1 MMNGARAFV
10 LALLLLLPRTSWAQE
25 PVPSRLS
32 LEQALDIARGS
43 NPSFRQTLNDAGLA
57 DWSVREAYS
66 RFFPQATAGF
76 GVQWQGTGEQQFGS
90 LTLGDLGFTNQPS
103 YYNSNYRIGLTY
115 SMDWATLKGPSQAKS
130 DRRATDAQIDAAGV
144 NLETQV
150 TNGYLEVLR
159 QQDAVRVAQ
168 LQLEN
173 SEFNLR
179 LAQAQLQVGAVTGID
194 VGQAEVQ
201 VGRSRVLVLQSE
213 NRLETARMR
222 LLQQLGQSME
232 HEFELTTTFELSQ
245 PTWTVEELQSI
256 ALASNPT
263 LATRRASQESADIG
277 VSIAKSQYLPTLS
290 LSTAWT
296 GFTREA
302 SSTDFQIAQAQA
314 QIQQSIAQCI
324 TTNDLYSRLANPLPP
339 IDCSRF
345 TFTDAQRQRIISQ
358 NNQFP
363 FAFQQ
368 SPMTVSLQLSIPI
381 FQGLGRERNL
391 EAARLQR
398 ADVAEQVR
406 EQEIA
411 LEADIAIG
419 LANARTAYESALLE
433 GTNRDLAEQQLRL
446 ARERY
451 QLGEITFVDLVV
463 AQTTL
468 AQAEADRIAA
478 VFAYHDMVTALEAL
492 VGTPLRQ

>member
-1 MMNGARAFV
+1 M
-10 LALLLLLPRTSWAQE
+10 
-25 PVPSRLS
+25 
-32 LEQALDIARGS
+32 
-43 NPSFRQTLNDAGLA
+43 
-57 DWSVREAYS
+57 
-66 RFFPQATAGF
+66 
-76 GVQWQGTGEQQFGS
+76 
-90 LTLGDLGFTNQPS
+90 
-103 YYNSNYRIGLTY
+103 
-115 SMDWATLKGPSQAKS
+115 
-130 DRRATDAQIDAAGV
+130 
-144 NLETQV
+144 
-150 TNGYLEVLR
+150 
-159 QQDAVRVAQ
+159 
-168 LQLEN
+168 
-173 SEFNLR
+173 
-179 LAQAQLQVGAVTGID
+179 
-194 VGQAEVQ
+194 
-201 VGRSRVLVLQSE
+201 
-213 NRLETARMR
+213 
-222 LLQQLGQSME
+222 
-232 HEFELTTTFELSQ
+232 
-245 PTWTVEELQSI
+245 
-256 ALASNPT
+256 ALAGNPT

-368 SPMTVSLQLSIPI
+368 SPLTVSLQLSIPI

-398 ADVAEQVR
+398 EDVAEQVR

-419 LANARTAYESALLE
+419 LSNARTAYESALLE
-433 GTNRDLAEQQLRL
+433 GTNRDLADQQLRL

-451 QLGEITFVDLVV
+451 QLGEITFVDLVT

-492 VGTPLRQ
+492 VGGALRQ